1 MNWLLPVVAVFLVLS
16 AWDGHRQG
24 FIKKLVGIVS
34 LVLTLVVTAAASPL
48 VAEALKEH
56 TGLRETLAKFW

>member
-34 LVLTLVVTAAASPL
+34 LVIT
-48 VAEALKEH
+48 
-56 TGLRETLAKFW
+56 